1 MTTATLSW
9 ELALPELLEELSAV
23 QHEWLLVLAEKQ
35 RLLLDPATE
44 ADVAGLQAREAQLLT
59 RLQACHDRREEL
71 LRLAEGEGK
80 PGNSLRAVAATLPA
94 SANREA
100 VEAQLDAAQQQTRL
114 LRQRNLANWMM
125 HQRSMIHLSQIL
137 EILATGGRLQP
148 TYEQGKTANSS
159 GPTGILVDEA
169 V

>member
-1 MTTATLSW
+1 MTTATISW
-9 ELALPELLEELSAV
+9 EQALPELLEELSAV
-23 QHEWLLVLAEKQ
+23 QHEWLVVLAEKQ

-44 ADVAGLQAREAQLLT
+44 ADVAVLQSREAELLA

-71 LRLAEGEGK
+71 LRLAESEGK
-80 PGNSLRAVAATLPA
+80 PGKSLRAVAATLPA
-94 SANREA
+94 GAGRET
-100 VEAQLDAAQQQTRL
+100 VEARLDEAQRQSRL

-125 HQRSMIHLSQIL
+125 HQRAMIHLSQVL

-148 TYEQGKTANSS
+148 TYENGKLSS
-159 GPTGILVDEA
+159 NGPTGILVDEA

>member
-1 MTTATLSW
+1 MTTATVPW
-9 ELALPELLEELSAV
+9 EQVLPELLEELSAV
-23 QHEWLLVLAEKQ
+23 QHEWLVVLAEKQ
-35 RLLLDPATE
+35 RLLMDPATE
-44 ADVAGLQAREAQLLT
+44 ADVAGLQTREQDLLT

-71 LRLAEGEGK
+71 LRLAEDEGR
-80 PGNSLRAVAATLPA
+80 PGRSLHAVAATLPEGA
-94 SANREA
+94 SRDS
-100 VEAQLDAAQQQTRL
+100 VQAQLDQAQQQTRL

-125 HQRSMIHLSQIL
+125 HQRSMIHLAQIL

-148 TYEQGKTANSS
+148 TYEQGKPNDN